1 MGTAAGAGAGAGV
14 GAGALGPA
22 DVFRMESTREGPRV
36 NAEALDDV
44 SSKIADSEV
53 GLARVAAVPSALLV
67 TFLSLMPGGYPV
79 GEAEFSVC
87 LAATAAA
94 DGLSRAAA

>member
-1 MGTAAGAGAGAGV
+1 
-14 GAGALGPA
+14 
-22 DVFRMESTREGPRV
+22 MESTREGPRV

-53 GLARVAAVPSALLV
+53 GLARVAAAPSALLV
-67 TFLSLMPGGYPV
+67 AFLSLMPGGYPV
-79 GEAEFSVC
+79 GDAEFSVC

-94 DGLSRAAA
+94 DGLSRGDSRLPSGDGRLTRVWMMSLREEP